1 MKKTALRA
9 RRTLDR
15 RLSALLRKVWP
26 RRTAAALV
34 LVVLFAMVALPAFA
48 RGGGETA
55 ASAGGKV
62 MLTMYDYNERT
73 NPVEGPNRDYVIKS
87 FLADNTDIE
96 LKIEWGFTE
105 PYHVKFRTMV
115 AANQIPDLMFL
126 WPDKRTA
133 YVTAKGLVKD
143 LRPWL
148 KGHEKEFAPSAL
160 APQGPDGEI
169 YELPE
174 QVTDTHVMY
183 VNTKLLKDLGLTF
196 PKTLDELLKQGPTI
210 LAKGLIPIAMDNK
223 DGWQMQSCL
232 LSGLIERTG
241 GRAWFDK
248 ARTGKG
254 ASFSDPEFINALA
267 VIDTLSKSNMFSPG
281 INQASYGV
289 ALTDFVNEKAVYMID
304 GGWRVNALVGELKP
318 EQKQYVELMTFPDV
332 PNMKGTPGSTASVAG
347 TGFGMRADLTG
358 AKADAAWKW
367 IWFYS
372 GPIGSAIRQGFGANP
387 AYILPPRGD
396 LDPLIKKLMAFVNMT
411 PGGYVVDSVMDAD
424 GMGVLHP
431 LLQEMLFGRKT
442 PQQVGDEYE
451 AWVKANDT
459 GRKG

>member
-1 MKKTALRA
+1 MKKATAVFA
-9 RRTLDR
+9 V
-15 RLSALLRKVWP
+15 LL
-26 RRTAAALV
+26 ALV
-34 LVVLFAMVALPAFA
+34 ASLAWA
-48 RGGGETA
+48 GGDREPQGA
-55 ASAGGKV
+55 AGGKV
-62 MLTMYDYNERT
+62 TLTMYDYNERT

-87 FLADNTDIE
+87 FLAANPDID
-96 LKIEWGFTE
+96 LKIEFGFTE

-133 YVTAKGLVKD
+133 YVTGKGLVKD

-160 APQGPDGEI
+160 APQGPKGEI

-183 VNTKLLKDLGLTF
+183 VNTKLLKDLGLTY
-196 PKTLDELLKQGPTI
+196 PRTLDELLKQGPAI

-223 DGWQMQSCL
+223 DGWQMQSCF
-232 LSGLIERTG
+232 LSGLVERTG
-241 GRAWFDK
+241 GKAWFDK
-248 ARTGKG
+248 ARAGKG
-254 ASFSDPEFINALA
+254 ASFSDPEFVSALA
-267 VIDTLSKSNMFSPG
+267 VIDTLSKASMFSPG

-289 ALTDFVNEKAVYMID
+289 ALTDFVNEKALYMID

-318 EQKQYVELMTFPDV
+318 EQKAAVELKTFPDV
-332 PNMKGTPGSTASVAG
+332 PGMKGTSGSTASVAG
-347 TGFGMRADLTG
+347 TGFGMRHDLEG
-358 AKADAAWKW
+358 ARAEAAWKW

-396 LDPLIKKLMAFVNMT
+396 LDIMVKKLMDFVNVT

-431 LLQEMLFGRKT
+431 LLQEMMFGRKT